1 MTRTTV
7 PGWFAVA
14 ALTGAIGVGAAFA
27 QSPSPDARPQGSGAP
42 LAGPH
47 VGPHA
52 GPHGGS
58 HAGSHAGSHGGR
70 GERMMQRA
78 DADRDGRVSRAEFET
93 AQQAAMARRMQA
105 FDAADTDR
113 DGSLSPAEIQAMREA
128 HRARSSGPR
137 GPGGPRG
144 PAAPSGA
151 ATPGA

>member
-47 VGPHA
+47 A
-52 GPHGGS
+52 GPHG
-58 HAGSHAGSHGGR
+58 GSHGGR